1 MRRAAIVS
9 PLRTAVGKFQGALSS
24 MTAGEIGGV
33 IIKELVER
41 TKIDPER
48 IDDVTFAHGYPN
60 GEAPCIARWYRMP
73 WSWPVPPRPTPRA
86 RCSSSWARRQRAR

>member
-33 IIKELVER
+33 IIKDVAVINR
-41 TKIDPER
+41 VFVFVIVVFVIIDLGLCR
-48 IDDVTFAHGYPN
+48 SRK
-60 GEAPCIARWYRMP
+60 GEH
-73 WSWPVPPRPTPRA
+73 
-86 RCSSSWARRQRAR
+86 